1 MLTNLLTSMACGFAI
16 QLALS
21 VAGQRWARTLHVV
34 LSYLLLPA
42 ITYCVASIIAGD
54 ISLSLGMVGALS
66 IVRFRNPVKS
76 PLELVIYFCLITIGI
91 AFSVEPEV
99 GMLLTIVASV
109 TIIFISFLR
118 RIFMKREIAFFAT
131 SFQESDTLYFLEF
144 HSKIAIESKVLKNIL
159 IQHTF
164 EDSSTTQH
172 IYRLE
177 YSAYE
182 LAEKFLDDFSE
193 KYGITNFRIIRN

>member
-21 VAGQRWARTLHVV
+21 ISGQRWVRTLHIV

-42 ITYCVASIIAGD
+42 ITYCVSSVIAGD

-91 AFSVEPEV
+91 TFSVEPNIAL
-99 GMLLTIVASV
+99 LLTLVTSV
-109 TIIFISFLR
+109 TIILTSSLR
-118 RIFMKREIAFFAT
+118 RVFVRKQIPFFAT
-131 SFQESDTLYFLEF
+131 SFQESEAMYFLEF
-144 HSKIAIESKVLKNIL
+144 YSKDAIESKLLKNIL

-164 EDSSTTQH
+164 ENSSTAQH

-177 YSAYE
+177 YTQYESAIQ
-182 LAEKFLDDFSE
+182 FLDDFSE
-193 KYGITNFRIIRN
+193 KYGITNFRVVRN